1 MDEVKS
7 TKDLG
12 EIVLETE
19 RALIMIPKNTVEIKL
34 SITVFAD
41 GKLQEVSDILTM
53 HQIRDAVKSAEE
65 NYLGD
70 DEVYTLTDLGR
81 QIAERLVQENG

>member
-7 TKDLG
+7 TKDLD

-81 QIAERLVQENG
+81 QIAERVVQENG

>member
-1 MDEVKS
+1 
-7 TKDLG
+7 
-12 EIVLETE
+12 
-19 RALIMIPKNTVEIKL
+19 MIPKNTVEIKL

-41 GKLQEVSDILTM
+41 GKLQEVSDILTI